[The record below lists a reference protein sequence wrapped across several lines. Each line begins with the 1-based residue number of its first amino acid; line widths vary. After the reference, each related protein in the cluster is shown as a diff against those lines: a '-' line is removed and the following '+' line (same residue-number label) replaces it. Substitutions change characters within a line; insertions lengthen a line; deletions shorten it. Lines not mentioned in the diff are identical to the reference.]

1 MLNYNDF
8 LKASDEIELNKL
20 MSQLDIA
27 MLMNDMLFDDYTPEE
42 SGKRMMDLYLLVLKL
57 QELQNLAMMHNS
69 KLVYDKCEICIID
82 AEEQMDKLRRKY
94 FNIED

>member
-42 SGKRMMDLYLLVLKL
+42 SGKRMMNLYLLVLKL